1 MSVPERRLAAIV
13 SLDVV
18 GFSRL
23 MHDDERKTLRI
34 VGTVYRDLIEP
45 TIGQHGGQVFK
56 TMGDGLLAEFASAV
70 SAVEWVANLQQA
82 LIEQADESFRIRAG
96 VAIADILVLEDDR
109 FGDGI
114 NLAVRVQAL
123 SPPGGMAITQ
133 GVREYLEGK
142 TDLVFQDFGRRQFKN
157 IAESLHVWGWQPAAL
172 GALQPRRQ
180 AAPAVL
186 RPSLVVLPFDNLS
199 GDPAQDYLADGVVEE
214 ITATLSRVR
223 DFLVIA
229 RNSAFAYKGRN
240 VDVRQIAR
248 ELEVRY
254 VLEGSI
260 RKSGRRVRIT
270 AQLIDAETGA
280 HIWSDRLDG
289 DVDDIFD
296 LQDRIAELVAGALY
310 PSIRSAEIERARR
323 KRPDN
328 LAAYDLVLRALPHL
342 WAQRKHENP
351 EAIRLLEQALE
362 LDPDY
367 GLAAALGAWAHAQNV
382 VFNWTADLAAERSK
396 GERLIKIGART
407 VGNDPTG
414 LTALASGIMLLGG
427 DMDRAVGL
435 VERALALDANHAWA
449 WTRRGFAHVY
459 AGQPDKGLACFE
471 RAMRLSPV
479 DPFAFSSY
487 IGLGLAH
494 FSLGRVDESVRWTWR
509 ALDANPGMTW
519 PYRDLATF
527 LAHAGDIAGAR
538 EALGRFTDGRPP
550 LTTASMADS
559 LKFMEPRLLERY
571 IDGLRRAG
579 LPDG

>member
-1 MSVPERRLAAIV
+1 
-13 SLDVV
+13 
-18 GFSRL
+18 
-23 MHDDERKTLRI
+23 
-34 VGTVYRDLIEP
+34 
-45 TIGQHGGQVFK
+45 
-56 TMGDGLLAEFASAV
+56 
-70 SAVEWVANLQQA
+70 
-82 LIEQADESFRIRAG
+82 
-96 VAIADILVLEDDR
+96 
-109 FGDGI
+109 
-114 NLAVRVQAL
+114 
-123 SPPGGMAITQ
+123 
-133 GVREYLEGK
+133 
-142 TDLVFQDFGRRQFKN
+142 
-157 IAESLHVWGWQPAAL
+157 
-172 GALQPRRQ
+172 
-180 AAPAVL
+180 
-186 RPSLVVLPFDNLS
+186 
-199 GDPAQDYLADGVVEE
+199 
-214 ITATLSRVR
+214 
-223 DFLVIA
+223 
-229 RNSAFAYKGRN
+229 
-240 VDVRQIAR
+240 
-248 ELEVRY
+248 
-254 VLEGSI
+254 
-260 RKSGRRVRIT
+260 VRIT

-289 DVDDIFD
+289 DVEDIFD

-367 GLAAALGAWAHAQNV
+367 GLAAALGAWARAQNV
-382 VFNWTADLAAERSK
+382 VFNWTANVAAERSK

-435 VERALALDANHAWA
+435 VDRALALDANHAWA

-459 AGQPDKGLACFE
+459 AGQPDKGLASFE

-494 FSLGRVDESVRWTWR
+494 FSLGRLDESIRWTWR

-571 IDGLRRAG
+571 IDGLRLAG
-579 LPDG
+579 LSDG